1 MDQALITQDSSV
13 IKQANKLIE
22 SVYRMDANEQKII
35 LLAAKFVY
43 DMEKKKK
50 NLRQILKLL
59 LRQQN
64 TPMNMALLVRLL
76 LKL

>member
-1 MDQALITQDSSV
+1 
-13 IKQANKLIE
+13 
-22 SVYRMDANEQKII
+22 MDANEQKII